1 MQQMNFYAKREHPQR
16 EEKIAEEQ
24 QQFSQSILT
33 NERIDFL
40 YEEEATIYLDQML
53 QRETRKQ
60 EEFTAR

>member
-1 MQQMNFYAKREHPQR
+1 MSPEREN
-16 EEKIAEEQ
+16 
-24 QQFSQSILT
+24 ILT